1 MSDFYHFIKQM
12 HMLFAVI
19 SLLGFLA
26 RSGMKFS
33 NSALLNN
40 KIVKVLPHVNDTLL
54 LLCGV
59 SLAVIAGLNPV
70 VQFWLGAKLFLLL
83 VYIACGM
90 FVLKWSTNNLQ
101 RIFGIFVALSCFA
114 GMGMLAVAKPF

>member
-1 MSDFYHFIKQM
+1 MSDFYPAIKHM

-19 SLLGFLA
+19 SLLAFLA

-33 NSALLNN
+33 NSALLDN
-40 KIVKVLPHVNDTLL
+40 KMVKVLPHVNDTLL
-54 LLCGV
+54 LVCGV
-59 SLAVIAGLNPV
+59 SLAVIAGLNPMV
-70 VQFWLGAKLFLLL
+70 HMWLAAKLFLLL

-101 RIFGIFVALSCFA
+101 RSFGVLVALCCFA